1 MQWNLKLTKILLVTI
16 ILVFMAT
23 TVKAEV
29 DIKAESAILI
39 EAKSGDIIHE
49 LNVDKKWYPASMTK
63 LMTLAVVLDLLEK
76 GQFDLNERVVTSE
89 NAASYGGAQLYLEPG
104 EEFTLDDMLKAI
116 IIGSANDASV
126 AVAEHIAGSEQAF
139 AELMNEK
146 AKEIGALN
154 THFVNSHGLHDE
166 NHYTTAKDMALIGQ
180 YSLRFPK
187 TLEYTSMQH
196 CEFRKEP
203 ATERYS
209 LNKLLWWYPGTDGFK
224 TGTTSAAKRNFVG
237 TVERDGL
244 RLISVVMGVDEP
256 NGHFRET
263 MKLFNHGF
271 ANYIFKQFVAKNTV
285 LGQIGI
291 GKGEKDSVDVIAADN
306 LGLSMPKGQ
315 DEGFELKL
323 LLKPSIEAPV
333 SKGTI
338 AGELVITKGGSEIK
352 RFELVTADSVQ
363 RGSFPRM
370 LGKVLKAVF
379 SITV

>member
-76 GQFDLNERVVTSE
+76 GQVDLNERVVTSE

-271 ANYIFKQFVAKNTV
+271 ANYIFKQFVANIAKAV
-285 LGQIGI
+285 GGCYLPKMQISVWDLLPACSIFARILGSLI
-291 GKGEKDSVDVIAADN
+291 
-306 LGLSMPKGQ
+306 
-315 DEGFELKL
+315 L
-323 LLKPSIEAPV
+323 LRIRAILAIIVSTKPSLEPRITLSKSGSSGWRAGYCLLSKIMILSAP
-333 SKGTI
+333 STTI
-338 AGELVITKGGSEIK
+338 AIAPDKI
-352 RFELVTADSVQ
+352 A
-363 RGSFPRM
+363 
-370 LGKVLKAVF
+370 
-379 SITV
+379 